1 MSYKNFIKP
10 TVYCEMKIFTK
21 LILALL
27 LTSLL
32 ILTII
37 FTVVQLS
44 FDRGMLEYV
53 NQKQLE
59 NLQQFSDNLSRY
71 YQKKGSWQHLLAG
84 NDLKQARPQQK
95 SFSRHGQ
102 PRSDKHFKT
111 KSSDG
116 TIPQKNSLWMKI
128 LRLSE
133 QGENLPVNIDNYLNN
148 KAEEYSSGPPRPPRD
163 KRRDS
168 RPPHQKEGRGREGPP
183 PEFGR
188 EAVKP
193 ALLDADKVLI
203 IGHYRENFSLKSIE
217 LDNKIIGYL
226 ALPPAIHL
234 TDKFDL
240 AFAKQMQKNML
251 YTFFG
256 FFVLIILI
264 ALPLSRHF
272 VLPIKRLE
280 RSMRLLNK
288 GDFKVSLKV
297 TGKDELASLS
307 QNFNDLA
314 QTLEQNEDSRNRWLA
329 NISHEL
335 RTPIAIIKSEIEAI
349 EDGIRAFDLQSLHSL
364 SEEVQHLQKLVADL
378 TELTNA
384 EIGALRYQKERIKVS
399 TLIEQNVAR
408 HQHKANET
416 GLSISCNIES
426 KNLFV
431 WADETRLNQLFDNC
445 LNNSIK
451 YTQAPGSIFV
461 KLTKSSGVAI
471 ITIDDTLPCVP
482 LESLD
487 KLFQHLYR
495 VESSRNRKTGGSG
508 LGLALCKSILL
519 AHKGSISASESSKG
533 GLRIHCTLPL
543 G

>member
-1 MSYKNFIKP
+1 
-10 TVYCEMKIFTK
+10 MKIFTK

-27 LTSLL
+27 LTSLM

-84 NDLKQARPQQK
+84 NDLKQVRPQQK
-95 SFSRHGQ
+95 PFSRNGQ
-102 PRSDKHFKT
+102 PRSGKHVKT
-111 KSSDG
+111 KPSDG
-116 TIPQKNSLWMKI
+116 TIPQSNSSWMKI

-133 QGENLPVNIDNYLNN
+133 QGENLPANIDNYLNN
-148 KAEEYSSGPPRPPRD
+148 KADEYSSGPPRPPRD
-163 KRRDS
+163 KRRDT

-203 IGHYRENFSLKSIE
+203 IGHHRENFSLKSIE

-288 GDFKVSLKV
+288 GDFKVNLKV

-314 QTLEQNEDSRNRWLA
+314 QTLEQNEYSRNRWLA

-349 EDGIRAFDLQSLHSL
+349 EDGIRAFDLQSFIHYR
-364 SEEVQHLQKLVADL
+364 KK
-378 TELTNA
+378 
-384 EIGALRYQKERIKVS
+384 Y
-399 TLIEQNVAR
+399 
-408 HQHKANET
+408 
-416 GLSISCNIES
+416 SI
-426 KNLFV
+426 
-431 WADETRLNQLFDNC
+431 
-445 LNNSIK
+445 
-451 YTQAPGSIFV
+451 Y
-461 KLTKSSGVAI
+461 KS
-471 ITIDDTLPCVP
+471 
-482 LESLD
+482 
-487 KLFQHLYR
+487 
-495 VESSRNRKTGGSG
+495 
-508 LGLALCKSILL
+508 
-519 AHKGSISASESSKG
+519 
-533 GLRIHCTLPL
+533 
-543 G
+543 

>member
-1 MSYKNFIKP
+1 
-10 TVYCEMKIFTK
+10 MKILTK

-27 LTSLL
+27 LTSFL

-44 FDRGMLEYV
+44 FDRGMLDYV

-59 NLQQFSDNLSRY
+59 NLQLFSDNLSRY
-71 YQKKGSWQHLLAG
+71 YQKKGNWESLLAV
-84 NDLKQARPQQK
+84 NELKKERPRKK
-95 SFSRHGQ
+95 SFDQ
-102 PRSDKHFKT
+102 AEQPQKNPPRSGKHFKP
-111 KSSDG
+111 KFSDRKN
-116 TIPQKNSLWMKI
+116 PLKNSPWVKI

-133 QGENLPVNIDNYLNN
+133 QGESLPDNIDYYLENN
-148 KAEEYSSGPPRPPRD
+148 ETKYSSGPPGPPREN
-163 KRRDS
+163 RRDS
-168 RPPHQKEGRGREGPP
+168 RPPHLKEGGRGGPP

-188 EAVKP
+188 ETPMP
-193 ALLDADKVLI
+193 ALLNADKVLI
-203 IGHYRENFSLKSIE
+203 IGHYGEEFSLKPIE
-217 LDNKIIGYL
+217 LDNQIIGYL
-226 ALPPAIHL
+226 TLPPAIHL

-240 AFAKQMQKNML
+240 AFAKQMQKNMM

-288 GDFKVSLKV
+288 GDFKVNLKV
-297 TGKDELASLS
+297 RGKDELASLS

-314 QTLEQNEDSRNRWLA
+314 QTLEHNEDSRNRWLA

-349 EDGIRAFDLQSLHSL
+349 EDGIRPFDLQSLQSL

-384 EIGALRYQKERIKVS
+384 EIGALRYQKDRVNVS
-399 TLIEQNVAR
+399 KLLEQNILR
-408 HQHKANET
+408 HQNKAKEI

-426 KNLFV
+426 RNIFV
-431 WADETRLNQLFDNC
+431 WADETRINQLFDN
-445 LNNSIK
+445 LFNNSLK
-451 YTQAPGSIFV
+451 YTQAPGEIFV
-461 KLTKSSGVAI
+461 KLSKGSGTAI
-471 ITIDDTLPCVP
+471 MTIDDTLPCVP
-482 LESLD
+482 VESLD
-487 KLFQHLYR
+487 KLFEHLYR
-495 VESSRNRKTGGSG
+495 VENSRNRKTGGSG
-508 LGLALCKSILL
+508 LGLSLCKNIVL
-519 AHKGSISASESSKG
+519 AHKGTITANESSKG

-543 G
+543 A